1 MRSIRNRGFVKL
13 TVCASLL
20 ATLVAC
26 GGGSGS
32 SSTSSGSTSPTNSG
46 STPSATPSAMSG
58 TVAIGNALTNAA
70 VTVLDVNGKSVSTT
84 SGANGSYSV
93 SITGLTAPFVITATD
108 PSGASSTLYSVAAT
122 VPTGTTAPVIA
133 NVTPLTT
140 AIAALLTQS
149 GNPLDLTASGSL
161 GSTIS
166 QTTVSAAVAKLN
178 TALATILSS
187 NGLSANSF
195 DPIGG
200 TFTPNQ
206 AGADAVIDSIDVRP
220 SNKGTGLQLVSL
232 ADPNQAIPLNVGTT
246 APAALQTPKYPVNYL
261 APLLTALGQC
271 MAGNTSGCSTAIDAN
286 YLNGGMSF
294 AQRHT
299 LIGTGTTLNG
309 AKTLAFLPAGTLANI
324 SNPAALVYFLITD
337 ASGTPNFASDIVQLL
352 PNGTWDIIGN
362 QEKYNVYIAS
372 FVGQKQFTDAADAN
386 NGRFESGLTIQIP
399 QVVLDSGVRKSVGSA
414 LVQGAG
420 INGGG
425 LYMLNTAQ
433 GLGQAGYDLTIPTT
447 ALTAPWTGCS
457 TCAQSN
463 ATTDQYKW
471 SWASL
476 SGGTSTFSP
485 NGNPSYTPQPI
496 DVSTVPQY
504 SVYTVTLYDTT
515 GNQIGQPQKVINIA
529 PNVTAAAAATVKWQ
543 TLGSDVISNFL
554 TPGGSLAG
562 AQTSLT
568 LDWSVPANSQN
579 TALPNFAIGI
589 GAVTIATPATP
600 SEAYSHGFGVVP
612 TATGTNTYSAK
623 VTASPGV
630 TMEALSVEVQR
641 YVKLGWQ
648 ADGVYYT
655 NQWVYKN

>member
-1 MRSIRNRGFVKL
+1 
-13 TVCASLL
+13 
-20 ATLVAC
+20 
-26 GGGSGS
+26 
-32 SSTSSGSTSPTNSG
+32 
-46 STPSATPSAMSG
+46 MSG

-70 VTVLDVNGKSVSTT
+70 VTVIDVNGKSVSTT
-84 SGANGSYSV
+84 SGANGTYSV
-93 SITGLTAPFVITATD
+93 SITGLTAPFLITAVD
-108 PSGASSTLYSVAAT
+108 PSGASGNLYSVAAT

-140 AIAALLTQS
+140 AVTALLTQS

-161 GSTIS
+161 ASTVN
-166 QTTVSAAVAKLN
+166 QTAISAAVTRLN
-178 TALATILSS
+178 TALGTILSA
-187 NGLSANSF
+187 NGLSASSF

-206 AGADAVIDSIDVRP
+206 TGADAVIDSVAVTP
-220 SNKGTGLQLVSL
+220 SNSGTGLQLTSL
-232 ADPNQAIPLNVGTT
+232 ADPNQPIPLNSST
-246 APAALQTPKYPVNYL
+246 AAPTVLQSPPYPVNYL
-261 APLLTALGQC
+261 ASLLTALSQC
-271 MAGNTSGCSTAIDAN
+271 MAGNASGCSTAIDAN
-286 YLNGGMSF
+286 YRNEGLSF

-299 LIGTGTTLNG
+299 LIGTGTTLTG
-309 AKTLAFLPAGTLANI
+309 AKTLAFLPAGTLPNI
-324 SNPAALVYFLITD
+324 SNPAALVYFLVTD
-337 ASGTPNFASDIVQLL
+337 ADGTPNFASDIVQRL

-362 QEKYNVYIAS
+362 QEQYTIYIAS

-399 QVVLDSGVRKSVGSA
+399 QAVTVSGVLTPVGSA

-420 INGGG
+420 INGGS
-425 LYMLNTAQ
+425 LYMLNTAS
-433 GLGQAGYDLTIPTT
+433 GLGKSSYELTIPAT

-463 ATTDQYKW
+463 STTDQYKW
-471 SWASL
+471 SWTSL

-496 DVSTVPQY
+496 DVSAVPQY

-515 GNQIGQPQKVINIA
+515 GTQIGQAQKVINIA
-529 PNVTAAAAATVKWQ
+529 PNVTAAAAAAVKWQ

-562 AQTSLT
+562 AQTSLN
-568 LDWSVPANSQN
+568 LDWSVSANSQN
-579 TALPNFAIGI
+579 TALPNFTEGI
-589 GAVTIATPATP
+589 GAVTVATAADPE
-600 SEAYSHGFGVVP
+600 EAYSHGFSVTP
-612 TATGTNTYSAK
+612 TATGTNTYSAT
-623 VTASPGV
+623 VTANSGL
-630 TMEALSVEVQR
+630 TTEALTLEVQR

-648 ADGVYYT
+648 ADGLYYS

>member
-1 MRSIRNRGFVKL
+1 
-13 TVCASLL
+13 
-20 ATLVAC
+20 
-26 GGGSGS
+26 
-32 SSTSSGSTSPTNSG
+32 
-46 STPSATPSAMSG
+46 MSG

-70 VTVLDVNGKSVSTT
+70 VTVIDVNGKSISTT

-93 SITGLTAPFVITATD
+93 SITGLTAPFLIMAVD
-108 PSGASSTLYSVAAT
+108 PSGASSNLYSVAAT

-140 AIAALLTQS
+140 AITAMLTQS
-149 GNPLDLTASGSL
+149 GNPLDLTTSGSL
-161 GSTIS
+161 ASAVS
-166 QTTVSAAVAKLN
+166 QAAVSDAVTRLN
-178 TALATILSS
+178 TTLVTILTA
-187 NGLSANSF
+187 NGLSATSF

-206 AGADAVIDSIDVRP
+206 AGADAVIDSVAVTP
-220 SNKGTGLQLVSL
+220 SNKGTGLQLASL
-232 ADPNQAIPLNVGTT
+232 ADPNQTIPLNRSTT
-246 APAALQTPKYPVNYL
+246 ASTVLQTPKYPVNYL
-261 APLLTALGQC
+261 GPLLAALSQC
-271 MAGNTSGCSTAIDAN
+271 MAGNASGCSTAIDAN

-309 AKTLAFLPAGTLANI
+309 VKTLAFLPAGTLANI
-324 SNPAALVYFLITD
+324 SNPAALVYFLVTD
-337 ASGTPNFASDIVQLL
+337 ANGTPNFASDIVQLL

-399 QVVLDSGVRKSVGSA
+399 QVVLDSGVRKAVGSA

-433 GLGQAGYDLTIPTT
+433 GLGQAGYDLTIPAT

-463 ATTDQYKW
+463 STTDQYKW

-529 PNVTAAAAATVKWQ
+529 TNVTAAAAATVKWQ
-543 TLGSDVISNFL
+543 TLGSDVISNFM

-562 AQTSLT
+562 AQTSLN

-579 TALPNFAIGI
+579 PALPNFAIGI
-589 GAVTIATPATP
+589 GAVTAATAAAPE
-600 SEAYSHGFGVVP
+600 EAYSHGFGITP
-612 TATGTNTYSAK
+612 TATGSNTYSAT
-623 VTASPGV
+623 VTAAAGLTLESL
-630 TMEALSVEVQR
+630 TAEVQR

>member
-1 MRSIRNRGFVKL
+1 MKRIRNTGFAKL
-13 TVCASLL
+13 TVCASLIAAL
-20 ATLVAC
+20 AAC

-32 SSTSSGSTSPTNSG
+32 STASSSASPATPPATSN
-46 STPSATPSAMSG
+46 AMPSAMSG
-58 TVAIGNALTNAA
+58 TVAIGNALTNAV
-70 VTVLDVNGKSVSTT
+70 VTVTDVNGKSVSTT

-93 SITGLTAPFVITATD
+93 SITGLTAPFLIMAVD
-108 PSGASSTLYSVAAT
+108 PSGVSSNLFSVAAT

-140 AIAALLTQS
+140 AVTAMLTQS
-149 GNPLDLTASGSL
+149 GNPLDLTTAGSL
-161 GSTIS
+161 ASAVN
-166 QTTVSAAVAKLN
+166 QAAVTDAVTRLN
-178 TALATILSS
+178 TTLATILTA
-187 NGLSANSF
+187 NGLSATSF

-206 AGADAVIDSIDVRP
+206 AGADAVIDSIAVRP
-220 SNKGTGLQLVSL
+220 SNKGTGLQIASL
-232 ADPNQAIPLNVGTT
+232 ADPDQTIPLNHGTT
-246 APAALQTPKYPVNYL
+246 PSTVLQTPKYPVNYL
-261 APLLTALGQC
+261 GSLLATLGQC
-271 MAGNTSGCSTAIDAN
+271 MAGNTSSCSTAIDSN

-299 LIGTGTTLNG
+299 MIGTGTTLTG
-309 AKTLAFLPAGTLANI
+309 VKTLAFLPPGTLANI
-324 SNPAALVYFLITD
+324 SNPAALVYFLFTD
-337 ASGTPNFASDIVQLL
+337 SNGTPNFASDIVQLL

-372 FVGQKQFTDAADAN
+372 FVGQKQFTDTADAN

-399 QVVLDSGVRKSVGSA
+399 QVVLDGGVRKPVGSA

-433 GLGQAGYDLTIPTT
+433 GLGQAGYDLTIPST

-463 ATTDQYKW
+463 GTTDQYKW
-471 SWASL
+471 SWTSL
-476 SGGTSTFSP
+476 TGGTSTFSP

-504 SVYTVTLYDTT
+504 SVYTATLYDTT
-515 GNQIGQPQKVINIA
+515 GNQISQPQKVINIA

-543 TLGSDVISNFL
+543 TLGSDVINNFL

-579 TALPNFAIGI
+579 QALPNFAIGI
-589 GAVTIATPATP
+589 GAVTIATAA
-600 SEAYSHGFGVVP
+600 SAQEAYSRGFGVTP
-612 TATGTNTYSAK
+612 TATAANTYSAT
-623 VTASPGV
+623 VTNAGGL
-630 TMEALSVEVQR
+630 TMESLTLEAQR

>member
-1 MRSIRNRGFVKL
+1 M
-13 TVCASLL
+13 ASL
-20 ATLVAC
+20 
-26 GGGSGS
+26 
-32 SSTSSGSTSPTNSG
+32 
-46 STPSATPSAMSG
+46 SAEER
-58 TVAIGNALTNAA
+58 IALTDA
-70 VTVLDVNGKSVSTT
+70 VSRLLADHSVSQ
-84 SGANGSYSV
+84 
-93 SITGLTAPFVITATD
+93 
-108 PSGASSTLYSVAAT
+108 AA
-122 VPTGTTAPVIA
+122 
-133 NVTPLTT
+133 
-140 AIAALLTQS
+140 
-149 GNPLDLTASGSL
+149 
-161 GSTIS
+161 
-166 QTTVSAAVAKLN
+166 VSAAVTRLN
-178 TALATILSS
+178 TTLATILTA
-187 NGLSANSF
+187 NGLSATSF

-206 AGADAVIDSIDVRP
+206 AGADAVIDSVAVTP
-220 SNKGTGLQLVSL
+220 SNKGTGLQLASL
-232 ADPNQAIPLNVGTT
+232 ADPNQTIPLNGSTT
-246 APAALQTPKYPVNYL
+246 ASTVLQTPKYPVNYL
-261 APLLTALGQC
+261 APLLTALSQC
-271 MAGNTSGCSTAIDAN
+271 MAGNASGCSTAIDAN
-286 YLNGGMSF
+286 YLNEGLSF

-309 AKTLAFLPAGTLANI
+309 VKTLAFLPGGTLANI
-324 SNPAALVYFLITD
+324 SNPAALVYFLVTD
-337 ASGTPNFASDIVQLL
+337 ADGTSNFASDIVQLL

-362 QEKYNVYIAS
+362 QEKYSVYIAS

-399 QVVLDSGVRKSVGSA
+399 QVVVDSGVRKPVGSA

-433 GLGQAGYDLTIPTT
+433 GLGQAGYDLTIPAT

-463 ATTDQYKW
+463 STTDQYKW

-562 AQTSLT
+562 AQTSLN

-589 GAVTIATPATP
+589 GAVTVATAAAPE
-600 SEAYSHGFGVVP
+600 EAYSHGFDVTP
-612 TATGTNTYSAK
+612 TATGSNTYSAT
-623 VTASPGV
+623 VTTTAGV
-630 TMEALSVEVQR
+630 TMEALTAEVQR

-648 ADGVYYT
+648 ADGVYYS